1 MDGDWLKGLIFTALT
16 IGALIAISWALG
28 AVVIH
33 MFFG

>member
-16 IGALIAISWALG
+16 IAALVAISWALG
-28 AVVIH
+28 AVAIH